1 MACLFSLIANLTKPS
16 EFILIEFYAPWCD
29 HYKKLAPELVK
40 VVKTLIVPIAKVD
53 ATVQTKVT
61 EQ

>member
-1 MACLFSLIANLTKPS
+1 MMACLFSLIANLTKPS

-53 ATVQTKVT
+53 ATA
-61 EQ
+61 